1 MFRFANPYL
10 LLLLLLIPA
19 MIYWYVRN
27 HRQKNSSATLRYSN
41 LGIVKSVKSTP
52 MKQLRHSLFVFR
64 LIAVAL
70 MILAFARP
78 QSGQKESKVQTEGVD
93 IILAMDISSSMLAED
108 FKPKN
113 RLEAAKVVAADFI
126 RGRKNDRIGLVVFAA
141 QSFTQC
147 PLTLDYGIVLRFLEE
162 VKTGMIDDGTAIG
175 MAIGNC
181 VNRLKD
187 SKAKSKVVILLTDG
201 RNNRGELD
209 PITAARVAEAFHIRI
224 YTIGAGKRGE
234 ALYPIDDPIFGKR
247 YQRIP
252 VQIDEDLLMQVADI
266 TGGQYFRATDKTSLE
281 QIYAEIGE
289 MEKTKIEVKEYTRYS
304 ELFLPYLLA
313 ALLLLLLEIVLAN
326 TKFRKIP

>member
-10 LLLLLLIPA
+10 LILLVIVPA
-19 MIYWYVRN
+19 MIYWYIRS
-27 HRQKNSSATLRYSN
+27 QKKKSAATLKYSN
-41 LGIVKSVKSTP
+41 LGIIKKAKPSL

-64 LIAVAL
+64 VLAVAL
-70 MILAFARP
+70 LIIAFARP
-78 QSGQKESKVQTEGVD
+78 QSGQKDSEVQTEGVD

-126 RGRKNDRIGLVVFAA
+126 KGRQNDRIGLVVFAA

-201 RNNRGELD
+201 QNNRGELD
-209 PITAARVAEAFHIRI
+209 PITAARVAQAFNIRI
-224 YTIGAGKRGE
+224 YTIGAGTRGE
-234 ALYPIDDPIFGKR
+234 ALYPVEHPIFGKR
-247 YQRIP
+247 YQKVP
-252 VQIDEDLLMQVADI
+252 VQIDENLLRQVADI
-266 TGGQYFRATDKTSLE
+266 TGAQYFRATDETSLE

-313 ALLLLLLEIVLAN
+313 ALVFLMLEIFLAN